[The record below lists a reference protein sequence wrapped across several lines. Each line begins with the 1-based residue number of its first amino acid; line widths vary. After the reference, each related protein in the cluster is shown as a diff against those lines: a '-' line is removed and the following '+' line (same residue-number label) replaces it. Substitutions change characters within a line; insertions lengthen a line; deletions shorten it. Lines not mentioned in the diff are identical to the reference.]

1 MKQETVT
8 TESLIE
14 IMNRQLEVIDSKDSI
29 IEQKDKTI
37 ADLQQKLDYMLRQKF
52 ASSSEKFPSNQP
64 SLFQDALD
72 IETEEETQDEK
83 ISYTRKKRGSKKL
96 PPESLPHIRVEH
108 DIAEEDKVC
117 NCGCQ
122 LKRIKEIS
130 SKQYDIIPAEF
141 RVIDNIRFTY
151 TCSSNCGASPVTSPL
166 TPQVLPRHQV
176 TPSFLATI
184 AVEKFEDAMPL
195 DRQVKKYRQ
204 RFGVEF
210 TTTTFSNWMIK
221 TSELR
226 LKPLMER
233 LSAIQMNSGYIQADE
248 TTLQVL
254 NEKNKKA
261 KQKSYIWLK
270 TSKETDSDGN
280 DKYPIVL
287 MHYSTNRNEK
297 TAQHL
302 FDGFSGYMQTDGYA
316 GYNIVAN
323 QENVTQLGCWAHA
336 RRKFADI
343 LKSGVSDD
351 VSKRYAKELVDMVAK
366 LYKIEKDIK
375 DDPPDKKKYIREE
388 KSVQIINDIQE
399 WCDKH
404 FLHTHAIGGSIAR
417 AFTYLKNQ
425 LPKLSVYIEDARL
438 NIDNNIAE
446 NHIRPIAIGRKNWL
460 FATSTKGATA
470 LCNWY
475 SIIETAKANGLDAY
489 AYLCHI
495 LTLLPIYE
503 KEGKN
508 IDELL
513 PWNVT
518 LS

>member
-1 MKQETVT
+1 MKQETLT

-64 SLFQDALD
+64 SLFQDASD

-117 NCGCQ
+117 DCGCQ

-226 LKPLMER
+226 LKPLIER

-261 KQKSYIWLK
+261 KQKSYLVK
-270 TSKETDSDGN
+270 N
-280 DKYPIVL
+280 
-287 MHYSTNRNEK
+287 
-297 TAQHL
+297 
-302 FDGFSGYMQTDGYA
+302 F
-316 GYNIVAN
+316 
-323 QENVTQLGCWAHA
+323 
-336 RRKFADI
+336 
-343 LKSGVSDD
+343 
-351 VSKRYAKELVDMVAK
+351 KRD
-366 LYKIEKDIK
+366 
-375 DDPPDKKKYIREE
+375 
-388 KSVQIINDIQE
+388 
-399 WCDKH
+399 
-404 FLHTHAIGGSIAR
+404 
-417 AFTYLKNQ
+417 
-425 LPKLSVYIEDARL
+425 
-438 NIDNNIAE
+438 
-446 NHIRPIAIGRKNWL
+446 
-460 FATSTKGATA
+460 
-470 LCNWY
+470 
-475 SIIETAKANGLDAY
+475 
-489 AYLCHI
+489 
-495 LTLLPIYE
+495 
-503 KEGKN
+503 
-508 IDELL
+508 
-513 PWNVT
+513 
-518 LS
+518 

>member
-1 MKQETVT
+1 MKQEAVS
-8 TESLIE
+8 TESLMDIV
-14 IMNRQLEVIDSKDSI
+14 NHQLEVIDTKDSI

-37 ADLQQKLDYMLRQKF
+37 VDLQQRLDYMLRQKF
-52 ASSSEKFPSNQP
+52 ASTSEKFPSNQP
-64 SLFQDALD
+64 SLFQDSSHG
-72 IETEEETQDEK
+72 EVEEEIQDEK
-83 ISYTRKKRGSKKL
+83 VPYTRKKRGNKKL
-96 PPESLPHIRVEH
+96 PPESLPHVRVEH
-108 DIAEEDKVC
+108 DIKDEDKVC
-117 NCGCQ
+117 SCGCS

-151 TCSSNCGASPVTSPL
+151 VCSSNCGASPVTSAL

-195 DRQVKKYRQ
+195 DRQVKKYKK

-226 LKPLMER
+226 LKPLIDK
-233 LSAIQMNSGYIQADE
+233 LSTIQMNSGYIQADE

-270 TSKETDSDGN
+270 ASK
-280 DKYPIVL
+280 DKHPIVL
-287 MHYSTNRNEK
+287 MHYSSNRNEK
-297 TAQHL
+297 TAEYL
-302 FDGFSGYMQTDGYA
+302 FENFTGYMQTDGYS

-323 QENVTQLGCWAHA
+323 KEEVTQLGCWAHA

-343 LKSGVSDD
+343 VKSGASDAN
-351 VSKRYAKELVDMVAK
+351 SKKYAQEFVERVAK

-375 DDPPDKKKYIREE
+375 DDPPNKKKQLREE
-388 KSVQIINDIQE
+388 KSLPIIKEIEQ
-399 WCDKH
+399 WCEKH
-404 FLHTHAIGGSIAR
+404 FLHAHAIGGSIAR
-417 AFTYLKNQ
+417 AFTYFKNQ
-425 LPKLSVYIEDARL
+425 LPKLLIYIEDGRL
-438 NIDNNIAE
+438 QIDNNIAE
-446 NHIRPIAIGRKNWL
+446 NHVRPIAIGRKNWL

-475 SIIETAKANGLDAY
+475 SLIETAKANGLDAF
-489 AYLCHI
+489 AYLKHI
-495 LTLLPIYE
+495 LTQLPIYE
-503 KEGKN
+503 AQQKDIEN
-508 IDELL
+508 LL

-518 LS
+518 LT